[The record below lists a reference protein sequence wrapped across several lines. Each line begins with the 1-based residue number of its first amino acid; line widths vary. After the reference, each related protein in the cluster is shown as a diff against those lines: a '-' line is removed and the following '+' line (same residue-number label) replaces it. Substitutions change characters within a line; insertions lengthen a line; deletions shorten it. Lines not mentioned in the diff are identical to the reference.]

1 MQKYMRIT
9 WKVSFINIKIK
20 SLVKEETYFESISS
34 PSCTDLFLKNDG
46 LSFQITKTVSTG
58 FSDFHKLVL
67 TVLKN
72 SIVKNKPREIQYRN
86 YKYFD
91 SRDFNRDLK
100 EEFLLEYIDSCSKF
114 GEIFFKVLN
123 RHAPLK
129 KKMFRA
135 NHTPYVFKPL
145 RKAIMKRS
153 SLENIYF
160 KNQDNHSLRAYK
172 KQKNYFSRLYKK
184 ERKIFFNNLNPK
196 FVSDNKLF

>member
-1 MQKYMRIT
+1 MTIT

-20 SLVKEETYFESISS
+20 SIVKEETCFKSISS
-34 PSCTDLFLKNDG
+34 PSCTHLLLTNDG

-67 TVLKN
+67 TVLKT
-72 SIVKNKPREIQYRN
+72 SIVKNKPRETQYIN

-91 SRDFNRDLK
+91 SRNFNRDLK
-100 EEFLLEYIDSCSKF
+100 EEFSREYIDSCSKF
-114 GEIFFKVLN
+114 GEMFLKVLN

-129 KKMFRA
+129 KKMLRA
-135 NHTPYVFKPL
+135 NHTPSVFKPL

-160 KNQDNHSLRAYK
+160 KNQDNHSLRAYT
-172 KQKNYFSRLYKK
+172 KQKKYFSRLYKK
-184 ERKIFFNNLNPK
+184 ERNIFFNNLNPK